1 MVTNENRLHTI
12 YNNINGYLRYEESR
26 NGVFLGLLS
35 FATVLATDINYFNF
49 MPRIIV
55 FIPIIAA
62 AMIIVI
68 SFMPIS
74 ELFTKRRNERYKRGN
89 KRIKNGI
96 KENILDPKF
105 IAKLDTKL
113 DKDRFFERLG
123 INGVPEDDHYL
134 DYLFNHSI
142 VTARKV
148 RFKSVMFMAA
158 LYCVLLY
165 IPMGLLLIMMK

>member
-1 MVTNENRLHTI
+1 MVTNENRLHNI

-35 FATVLATDINYFNF
+35 FATVLASDMSYLDSL
-49 MPRIIV
+49 PKYIV

-62 AMIIVI
+62 AAIIVA
-68 SFMPIS
+68 SFIPIS
-74 ELFTKRRNERYKRGN
+74 GLIARRRNERYKRGN
-89 KRIKNGI
+89 KRVKNGI

-113 DKDRFFERLG
+113 DKERFFERLG
-123 INGVPEDDHYL
+123 IKGVPDEDHYL
-134 DYLFNHSI
+134 DYLFNHCI

-148 RFKSVMFMAA
+148 RFKSIMFRMA

-165 IPMGLLLIMMK
+165 IPIGLILIVIG